1 MSAVLVV
8 DDGALITSWL
18 SEILRRE
25 QYGVT
30 IVHDERQALRVYNAQ
45 LHDLIVTDLRVPD
58 GVEMIE
64 ELLRRNPN
72 VRILAIVGGELIHA
86 DSVLNVASMFGALRI
101 LRKPFSLETFLKT
114 VAEQLSYDSKAR

>member
-1 MSAVLVV
+1 MSGILVV

-25 QYGVT
+25 KYGVT
-30 IVHDERQALRVYNAQ
+30 VVHDERQALRVYSDQ
-45 LHDLIVTDLRVPD
+45 LHRLIVTDLRVPD
-58 GVEMIE
+58 GVEMVE

-72 VRILAIVGGELIHA
+72 VRILAIVGGELIHP
-86 DSVLNVASMFGALRI
+86 DSTLNVASVFGSLRI

-114 VAEQLSYDSKAR
+114 VTEQLS

>member
-1 MSAVLVV
+1 MTGILVL

-25 QYGVT
+25 HYGVT
-30 IVHDERQALRVYNAQ
+30 IVHDERQALRVYNDQ
-45 LHDLIVTDLRVPD
+45 LHRLIVTDLRVPE
-58 GVEMIE
+58 GIEMVE

-72 VRILAIVGGELIHA
+72 VRILAIVGGELIHP
-86 DSVLNVASMFGALRI
+86 DSILNVASAFGALRI

-114 VAEQLSYDSKAR
+114 VAEQLSHDSQLR

>member
-1 MSAVLVV
+1 MSSILVV

-25 QYGVT
+25 RYGVT
-30 IVHDERQALRVYNAQ
+30 IVHDERQALREYDDK
-45 LHDLIVTDLRVPD
+45 LHSLIVTDLRVPE
-58 GVEMIE
+58 GVEMVE

-72 VRILAIVGGELIHA
+72 IRILAIVGGELVHP
-86 DSVLNVASMFGALRI
+86 DSILNVASLFGSLRI

-114 VAEQLSYDSKAR
+114 VVEQLSHDPNAR